1 MSKNNNNFY
10 KSWFDTPYYQILYK
24 NRDYK
29 EAEMFTKELM
39 EFIKLP
45 SNSKILDLA
54 CGEGRHSINLN
65 KMGYDV
71 TGVDLSV
78 KNIKN
83 ASKYESEN
91 LKFKIHDMRKPFG
104 QKFDLVVNLFTSFG
118 YFDDFK
124 DNLKTLD
131 SIKSSLKKNG
141 LAVIDFLNIKYLKN
155 NLIHKNTEEIDGI
168 KFHLNRSIKNGFLTK
183 KISFKHELNEYNFE
197 EKVRSLDLID
207 FKSMFK
213 QSNIEILH
221 IFGDYKLTSFD
232 ENNSKRLIFI
242 LK

>member
-1 MSKNNNNFY
+1 MPINNNFY
-10 KSWFDTPYYQILYK
+10 KSWFDTPYYHILYK

-168 KFHLNRSIKNGFLTK
+168 KFHLNRSIKNGFLIK

>member
-1 MSKNNNNFY
+1 MM
-10 KSWFDTPYYQILYK
+10 L
-24 NRDYK
+24 
-29 EAEMFTKELM
+29 L
-39 EFIKLP
+39 
-45 SNSKILDLA
+45 
-54 CGEGRHSINLN
+54 
-65 KMGYDV
+65 
-71 TGVDLSV
+71 GVDLSV

-91 LKFKIHDMRKPFG
+91 LKFKIHDMRKPLG

-197 EKVRSLDLID
+197 EKVRSLDLDD

>member
-10 KSWFDTPYYQILYK
+10 KSWFDTPYYHILYK

-168 KFHLNRSIKNGFLTK
+168 KFHLYRSIKNGF
-183 KISFKHELNEYNFE
+183 
-197 EKVRSLDLID
+197 
-207 FKSMFK
+207 
-213 QSNIEILH
+213 
-221 IFGDYKLTSFD
+221 
-232 ENNSKRLIFI
+232 
-242 LK
+242 

>member
-10 KSWFDTPYYQILYK
+10 ESWFDTPYYHILYK

-45 SNSKILDLA
+45 LNSKILDLA
-54 CGEGRHSINLN
+54 CGKGRHSINLN

-71 TGVDLSV
+71 TGVDLSF

-91 LKFKIHDMRKPFG
+91 LKFKIHDMRKPLG
-104 QKFDLVVNLFTSFG
+104 QKFDLIVNLFTSFG

-197 EKVRSLDLID
+197 EKVRSLDLYD

>member
-10 KSWFDTPYYQILYK
+10 KSWFDTPYYHILYK

-155 NLIHKNTEEIDGI
+155 NLIYKNTEEIDGI

>member
-10 KSWFDTPYYQILYK
+10 KSWFDTPYYHILYK

-71 TGVDLSV
+71 TGIDLSV

-83 ASKYESEN
+83 ASKYESEK

>member
-10 KSWFDTPYYQILYK
+10 KSWFNTPFYHILYK

-29 EAEMFTKELM
+29 EAEMFTSELM

-45 SNSKILDLA
+45 VKSKILDLA
-54 CGEGRHSINLN
+54 CGKGRHSIYLN
-65 KMGYDV
+65 KMGYHV
-71 TGVDLSV
+71 TGVDIST
-78 KNIKN
+78 KNIKKAN
-83 ASKYESEN
+83 EHKNEN
-91 LKFKIHDMRKPFG
+91 LKFKIHDMRKPLG

-124 DNLKTLD
+124 DNLRTLD

-197 EKVRSLDLID
+197 EKVRSLDLYD

-232 ENNSKRLIFI
+232 EKKSKRLIFI

>member
-1 MSKNNNNFY
+1 
-10 KSWFDTPYYQILYK
+10 
-24 NRDYK
+24 
-29 EAEMFTKELM
+29 
-39 EFIKLP
+39 
-45 SNSKILDLA
+45 
-54 CGEGRHSINLN
+54 
-65 KMGYDV
+65 
-71 TGVDLSV
+71 
-78 KNIKN
+78 
-83 ASKYESEN
+83 
-91 LKFKIHDMRKPFG
+91 MRKPLG

-197 EKVRSLDLID
+197 EKVRSLDL
-207 FKSMFK
+207 M
-213 QSNIEILH
+213 ILNQC
-221 IFGDYKLTSFD
+221 L
-232 ENNSKRLIFI
+232 NNLI
-242 LK
+242 LKYFIYLETIN

>member
-10 KSWFDTPYYQILYK
+10 KSWFDTPYYHILYK

-104 QKFDLVVNLFTSFG
+104 QKFDLVVNLFTSFA

>member
-10 KSWFDTPYYQILYK
+10 KSWFDTPYYHILYK

-29 EAEMFTKELM
+29 EAEMFTRELM
-39 EFIKLP
+39 KFIKLP
-45 SNSKILDLA
+45 LNSKVLDLA
-54 CGEGRHSINLN
+54 CGMGRHSINLN
-65 KMGYDV
+65 KMGYNV

-91 LKFKIHDMRKPFG
+91 LKFKIHDMRKPLG

-197 EKVRSLDLID
+197 EKVRSLDLDD

-232 ENNSKRLIFI
+232 EKKSKRLIFI

>member
-1 MSKNNNNFY
+1 MPINNNLY
-10 KSWFDTPYYQILYK
+10 KSWFDTPYYHILYK

-168 KFHLNRSIKNGFLTK
+168 KFHLNRSIKNGFLIK

>member
-1 MSKNNNNFY
+1 MSKNNNKFY
-10 KSWFDTPYYQILYK
+10 KSWFDTPYYHILYK

-45 SNSKILDLA
+45 LNSKILDLA
-54 CGEGRHSINLN
+54 CGKGRHSINLN

-71 TGVDLSV
+71 TGVDLSI
-78 KNIKN
+78 KNIKI
-83 ASKYESEN
+83 ASKHNSEN
-91 LKFKIHDMRKPFG
+91 LKFKIHDMRKPLG

-118 YFDDFK
+118 YFDDFE
-124 DNLKTLD
+124 DNLKTLN
-131 SIKSSLKKNG
+131 SIKLSLRKDG

-155 NLIHKNTEEIDGI
+155 NLIRKNTEEIDGI

-197 EKVRSLDLID
+197 EKVRSLDLDD

-213 QSNIEILH
+213 QSNIEILQ
-221 IFGDYKLTSFD
+221 IFGDYKLTRFD
-232 ENNSKRLIFI
+232 KNNSKRLIFI

>member
-10 KSWFDTPYYQILYK
+10 KSWFDTPYYHILYK

-45 SNSKILDLA
+45 LNSKVLDLA
-54 CGEGRHSINLN
+54 CGMGRHSINLN
-65 KMGYDV
+65 KMGYNV

-78 KNIKN
+78 KSIKN

-91 LKFKIHDMRKPFG
+91 LKFKIHDMRKPLG
-104 QKFDLVVNLFTSFG
+104 QKFDLIVNLFTSFG

-197 EKVRSLDLID
+197 EKVRSLDLYD